1 MKKFYLSIMFLG
13 FVVAAMAG
21 DPQDV
26 NKTDANGKKTGNWKI
41 YGNDKTYAG
50 KGFAADAVAEEGA
63 FQDGKKVGIWKQYFP
78 SGKVKSEIEFKNG
91 RPSGTFKTFYENGQ
105 VEEEGTWKNNAY
117 TGGFKRYYENG
128 VVAQEKTFNAAGK
141 TEGKVTY
148 NYPNGK
154 PELVFSSTNGQENGE
169 LVRYHPNG
177 DVKEK
182 MNFAGGKADEG
193 SRKEFKMVNPPVDLS
208 KYEKPVKEAK
218 TDVNLTTNDPKKEIK
233 DGYQKLYD
241 DQKRLVQDGE
251 FKGGKLHNGKWYKY
265 DKNGL
270 ILKVEI
276 YKNGKYFADGQLDGI

>member
-1 MKKFYLSIMFLG
+1 MKKFYLTIMFLG
-13 FVVAAMAG
+13 FFVAAIAG

-41 YGNDKTYAG
+41 YGNDKAYAA
-50 KGFAADAVAEEGA
+50 KGFAADAVAEEGE
-63 FQDGKKVGIWKQYFP
+63 FQDGKKIGVWKQYFP

-105 VEEEGTWKNNAY
+105 VEEEGVWKNNAY

-128 VVAQEKTFNAAGK
+128 VVAQEKNFNAAGK

-154 PELVFSSTNGQENGE
+154 PELVFNSTNGQEDGKLTRYYNNGSI
-169 LVRYHPNG
+169 
-177 DVKEK
+177 KEETT
-182 MNFAGGKADEG
+182 FAAGKANDAT
-193 SRKEFKMVNPPVDLS
+193 RKDYKIVGKEEDLS
-208 KYEKPVKEAK
+208 KYEAK
-218 TDVNLTTNDPKKEIK
+218 AKVATTPDNLTTNDPKKEIK

-241 DQKRLVQDGE
+241 DQKRLVQDGK
-251 FKGGKLHNGKWYKY
+251 FLGGKLVDGKWYKY

-276 YKNGKYFADGQLDGI
+276 YKNGKYFADGQLDI